1 MGLPA
6 VANAQSG
13 RTGSF
18 WGNVTKPWNGF
29 TQELILQATPLALP
43 TLLVFLWL
51 AQRCSQTSQVAHR
64 CSHTSGGSWFPPR
77 DKLPICVWKFP
88 SQTTSGSQ
96 GPQPCLPLAHRY
108 ADLNT
113 LGRTGN
119 GSLACWPTCHPCFC
133 SSSSTT
139 ESSVGH
145 LGDWAKLRWDSGAD
159 SAPSLAWPSS
169 PPTPLVLPPLPR
181 LCSACIRGEARTK
194 PPA

>member
-1 MGLPA
+1 MEWFHPGAHPA
-6 VANAQSG
+6 GNP
-13 RTGSF
+13 TGSAHPP
-18 WGNVTKPWNGF
+18 GLSVAHTMMLPDLTGG
-29 TQELILQATPLALP
+29 TQLLTHFRR
-43 TLLVFLWL
+43 LLV
-51 AQRCSQTSQVAHR
+51 S
-64 CSHTSGGSWFPPR
+64 PR

-88 SQTTSGSQ
+88 SQTASGSQ
-96 GPQPCLPLAHRY
+96 GPQPCLPFTHRY

-119 GSLACWPTCHPCFC
+119 GSLAYWPTCHPCFC
-133 SSSSTT
+133 SFSSTT

-169 PPTPLVLPPLPR
+169 PPTPLVLPPQPW
-181 LCSACIRGEARTK
+181 LCNACIRGEARTK